1 MTRRRTNAAAA
12 DRQHALFWLVAAAV
26 VYVGVALSGVWIA
39 SLGQD
44 VRGLFVALE
53 QNQRTQD
60 ALLAQYSRLLI
71 ERSTLS
77 SYQNVDQVA
86 EQQLTMRFPEI
97 VERVAP

>member
-1 MTRRRTNAAAA
+1 MTRSRAVLRPRRPAW
-12 DRQHALFWLVAAAV
+12 HWLFGGAV

-44 VRGLFVALE
+44 VRGLFVAIE

-60 ALLAQYSRLLI
+60 ALLAEYSRLLI
-71 ERSTLS
+71 ERGTLS

-86 EQQLTMRFPEI
+86 ERQLAMRFPEL
-97 VERVAP
+97 VERVAQ